1 MSKLQATNGNDRNG
15 SLRMYGLL
23 FRASVRSRMQYR
35 FNFWFST
42 LMSAMIAIVEF
53 LMLAVILIKFGHI
66 KGWTIAEAGW
76 LYGVLTLSKAMY
88 RTVAS
93 DVHNIESYLVSG
105 DLDALLLRPLPVLL
119 ALMSRNVSIRFGEVI
134 QGIGILAFSMSAL
147 MQEGRIGWLS
157 VPLTLFVVLCGAVLL
172 FSIGLL
178 TATAGFWLT
187 RIGELQNITEDAART
202 AAQYPLSIYPRWL
215 RGLLIGVIPVGF
227 ANFMPGLF
235 VLRGEAGWWM
245 LSLSAV
251 VSAVLLALALVVW
264 KVGISRYQSTGS

>member
-1 MSKLQATNGNDRNG
+1 
-15 SLRMYGLL
+15 MYALL

-42 LMSAMIAIVEF
+42 LMSALINVVEF
-53 LMLAVILIKFGHI
+53 LMLAVILMKFGHI
-66 KGWTIAEAGW
+66 KGWTLEEAGW
-76 LYGVLTLSKAMY
+76 LYGVLTLSKALY

-93 DVHNIESYLVSG
+93 DVHNIENYLVSG
-105 DLDALLLRPLPVLL
+105 ELDALLLRPLPVLL

-134 QGIGILAFSMSAL
+134 QGVCILALSMSSL
-147 MQEGRIGWLS
+147 MREGQIGWLS
-157 VPLTLFVVLCGAVLL
+157 VPLTAFIVLCGAVLL

-187 RIGELQNITEDAART
+187 RITELQNITEDAART

-215 RGLLIGVIPVGF
+215 QGFLIGVIPVGF

-235 VLRGEAGWWM
+235 VLRGDTGWWM
-245 LSLSAV
+245 LLLTAAVAGALLSLS
-251 VSAVLLALALVVW
+251 LFVW
-264 KVGISRYQSTGS
+264 KFGISRYQSTGS